1 MILISINFLELFFKK
16 KPLKIF
22 GYQIE
27 YQLYKIII
35 ILNKL
40 KDKSIERV
48 LKSFIEEKSLI
59 KLLKILEEE
68 NMRNENIKI
77 ENRRRKLIYKNISN
91 RFYN

>member
-1 MILISINFLELFFKK
+1 
-16 KPLKIF
+16 LK
-22 GYQIE
+22 E
-27 YQLYKIII
+27 
-35 ILNKL
+35 
-40 KDKSIERV
+40 KSIEKI

-77 ENRRRKLIYKNISN
+77 ENRKRKLIHKNISN